1 MIIRKAYT
9 ISNTAWSMLYTF
21 FSGLSGLIIIF
32 LLIPFSS
39 LNGQEEPGYEEIP
52 LFLEIQGF
60 GGTDITGVLDARGL
74 FLPVSGMFEFLKIR
88 NVPDQDFE
96 SVSGFFINPEAEYL
110 ISRTEN
116 LIRYNGNTVS
126 LNEGDLIRTETDL
139 YLRSEYFG
147 SVFGLTSA
155 FSFRNLTVTV
165 SSQLELPL
173 IREMRLEEMRRNLTR
188 LRGDVT
194 ADTTIGRTYP
204 MFKFGMADW
213 SVTAREEINGVSDVR
228 ANLSLGAMIAGGEA
242 TASLN
247 YSTSDP
253 FSEKQQYYLWRYVNN
268 DFSPIRQVMAG
279 KIATQAFSSLYSPVI
294 GIQLTNTPTTYRRS
308 FGSYSLSDRTEP
320 GWIVELYINNTLIDY
335 VKADASGFF
344 TFEVPMVYGNSIV
357 KLKYYGPWGEER
369 TREQNINIP
378 FNFLPAGTMEYNVS
392 AGIVEDSLASR
403 FSRAR
408 VSYGLSRN
416 LTMGAGMEYL
426 SSLPGT
432 QAMPFVNASL
442 RVTGNL
448 LLSGEYIHGVRSKGT
463 LSYRTPSNIMLD
475 LLYSYYD
482 KDQKAINFNYRE
494 ERKASLAIPFRL
506 GKTSTFQRFSY
517 YQILLPASKYST
529 AEWLLSGSLKG
540 VSTNLTTY
548 AMMMENTDPFVYS
561 NLSLAFRL
569 PARFVLMPQ
578 ARYSYTF
585 NEFQSLKLSVEKH
598 LLAHAFLNAS
608 FERNFSNGFSL
619 AEFGLRYDFSF
630 AQAGAS
636 VRQASGKT
644 SLIQYARGSF
654 INDRSTSFLGAYNR
668 TNVGKG
674 GITVVAFL
682 DLNSN
687 KRRDPGEP
695 KASGLNLRA
704 SGGLIEK
711 TSRDTTVRIT
721 ALEPYTSCFIE
732 IDPNSFDNVAWRVP
746 ARSFSVIVDPNIMKL
761 VEVPVDVAGEA
772 TGYVYLESGGET
784 FGLGRIIMGFFTA
797 GNNPAGK
804 ALTESD
810 GYFSLFG
817 LAPGSYYVKPDT
829 AQLNKL
835 NYTGSPDSIAF
846 TISGGNVEGDIA
858 DGLDFIIRSREV
870 EAEDKT
876 VPALTRPDSVAAPAV
891 VTKDTTYL
899 IIHELT
905 EELYTITEDSW
916 AIQVGAFKERSYAE
930 GFRSRLEKELGK
942 EVKIVIEGDFFRVR
956 ILDLPD
962 RAEVDET
969 VKKLNEIG
977 FNELWII
984 RLVAKQQQRV
994 LVTREDSL
1002 ARIRET
1008 RIERAVTPEFVPGL
1022 VIQAGA
1028 FHNKA
1033 NAIAMRDRLDAMIDK
1048 PVVIVSEDGYD
1059 KVRIAGFE
1067 SLEELERYLPVLGM
1081 LGIRDIW
1088 IPPVKASVVPVTPAE
1103 TITAPYVEPHYDSLP
1118 APVRVMPDS
1127 LLRLAPETDRES
1139 LGGTSPVAKEPPI
1152 SLQVA
1157 VYHSRARAMR
1167 ARRKIM
1173 KNLDLPVEIIMQ
1185 WEYYRVVIPG
1195 FQTREETYMYYPEL
1209 AGLGF
1214 DSIYM
1219 IDKRQGQ

>member
-1 MIIRKAYT
+1 MMIRKAYT
-9 ISNTAWSMLYTF
+9 IKNPAWSVLCTF
-21 FSGLSGLIIIF
+21 SWRISWMLIII
-32 LLIPFSS
+32 LLFQWPS
-39 LNGQEEPGYEEIP
+39 LHGQDEQEYEEIP

-60 GGTDITGVLDARGL
+60 GGTDITGVLNDKDL
-74 FLPVSGMFEFLKIR
+74 FLPVSAMFDFLKIR
-88 NVPDQDFE
+88 NVPAPGFE

-110 ISRTEN
+110 ISRTDN
-116 LIRYNGNTVS
+116 LIRYNGKTIN
-126 LNEGDLIRTETDL
+126 LNEGDLIRTENDL
-139 YLRSEYFG
+139 YLKTGYFG
-147 SVFGLTSA
+147 SVFGLTSS
-155 FSFRNLTVTV
+155 FSFRNLNVTI

-188 LRGDVT
+188 LKGDVA

-213 SVTAREEINGVSDVR
+213 AVTAREEINGASDVR

-268 DFSPIRQVMAG
+268 DFSPVRQVMAG

-294 GIQLTNTPTTYRRS
+294 GVQLTNTPTTYRRS
-308 FGSYSLSDRTEP
+308 FGSYTLSDKTEP

-357 KLKYYGPWGEER
+357 RLKFYGPWGEER

-403 FSRAR
+403 FSKAR
-408 VSYGLSRN
+408 ISYGLSRN
-416 LTMGAGMEYL
+416 LTMGAGLEYL
-426 SSLPGT
+426 SSLPGA

-442 RVTGNL
+442 RLTGNL
-448 LLSGEYIHGVRSKGT
+448 LLSGEYIHRVRSKGT

-475 LLYSYYD
+475 LLYSHYD
-482 KDQKAINFNYRE
+482 RDQKAINFNYRE
-494 ERKASLAIPFRL
+494 ERKATLAMPLRM
-506 GKTSTFQRFSY
+506 GKVSAYQRFSY
-517 YQILLPASKYST
+517 YQILLPASQYST
-529 AEWLLSGSLKG
+529 AEWLISGSLRG

-548 AMMMENTDPFVYS
+548 AMMMDNIDPFVYS

-578 ARYSYTF
+578 AQYSYTQ
-585 NEFQSLKLSVEKH
+585 NEFQSVKLAVEKH
-598 LLAHAFLNAS
+598 LLDHAFLNAS
-608 FERNFSNGFSL
+608 YERNFSNGFSL

-636 VRQASGKT
+636 VRQAGGKT
-644 SLIQYARGSF
+644 SLIQYARGSL
-654 INDRSTSFLGAYNR
+654 INDRPTRFLGAYNR

-674 GITVVAFL
+674 GITLVAFL

-687 KRRDPGEP
+687 KIMDRGEP
-695 KASGLNLRA
+695 KAPGLNLRA
-704 SGGLIEK
+704 SGGIVER
-711 TSRDTTVRIT
+711 SARDTTVRIT
-721 ALEPYTSCFIE
+721 GLEPYTSCFIE
-732 IDPNSFDNVAWRVP
+732 IDPDSFDNVAWRVS
-746 ARSFSVIVDPNIMKL
+746 ARTFSVTVDPNIMKL
-761 VEVPVDVAGEA
+761 VGVPVDVAGEA
-772 TGYVYLESGGET
+772 TGYVHLESGGEN
-784 FGLGRIIMGFFTA
+784 FGLGRIIMEFSTS
-797 GNNPAGK
+797 GNIPAGK

-810 GYFSLFG
+810 GYYSLFG
-817 LAPGSYYVKPDT
+817 LAPGSYYVKPDK
-829 AQLNKL
+829 AQLGRL
-835 NYTGSPDSIAF
+835 NYSSDPDSIPF
-846 TISGGNVEGDIA
+846 TIMGGNVEGDIA
-858 DGLDFIIRSREV
+858 DGLDFIIRTREIIPV
-870 EAEDKT
+870 A
-876 VPALTRPDSVAAPAV
+876 ALPDSAPSPITIV
-891 VTKDTTYL
+891 KDTTYL

-916 AIQVGAFKERSYAE
+916 AIQVGAFKDRSYAE

-956 ILDLPD
+956 ILDLPT

-969 VKKLNEIG
+969 VRKLNEIG

-1002 ARIRET
+1002 ARISET
-1008 RIERAVTPEFVPGL
+1008 RIERVVTPEFVPGL

-1028 FHNKA
+1028 FRDKS
-1033 NAIAMRDRLDAMIDK
+1033 NALALRDKLDAMLDK
-1048 PVVIVSEDGYD
+1048 PVVIVTEDGYD

-1088 IPPVKASVVPVTPAE
+1088 IPPVKTPEVGVKTAE
-1103 TITAPYVEPHYDSLP
+1103 PLAAPYEEPHYDSIP
-1118 APVRVMPDS
+1118 ALARIMPDS
-1127 LLRLAPETDRES
+1127 LLKLAPETDRES
-1139 LGGTSPVAKEPPI
+1139 LSGERPVVKEPPV

-1157 VYHSRARAMR
+1157 VYHSKARAMK

-1173 KNLDLPVEIIMQ
+1173 KNLGLPVEIAVQ
-1185 WEYYRVVIPG
+1185 WEYYRVIIPG
-1195 FQTREETYMYYPEL
+1195 FMTREETYRYYPEL

-1219 IDKRQGQ
+1219 IDKSQGQ

>member
-1 MIIRKAYT
+1 MLCSFQWRFALLLVII
-9 ISNTAWSMLYTF
+9 
-21 FSGLSGLIIIF
+21 
-32 LLIPFSS
+32 LLFQRPS
-39 LNGQEEPGYEEIP
+39 LDGQEDQAYEEIP

-60 GGTDITGVLDARGL
+60 GGTDITGVLNDRDL
-74 FLPVSGMFEFLKIR
+74 FLPVTAMFDFLKIR
-88 NVPDQDFE
+88 NVPAPDFR

-116 LIRYNGNTVS
+116 LISYNGKNVS
-126 LNEGDLIRTETDL
+126 LNDGDLIRTETDL
-139 YLRSEYFG
+139 YLRSDYFG
-147 SVFGLTSA
+147 SVFGLTSS
-155 FSFRNLTVTV
+155 FSFRNLTVTI

-188 LRGDVT
+188 LKGDVE

-213 SVTAREEINGVSDVR
+213 TVTAREEINGVSDAR

-268 DFSPIRQVMAG
+268 DFSPVRQVMAG

-308 FGSYSLSDRTEP
+308 FGSYTLSDHTEP

-344 TFEVPMVYGNSIV
+344 TFDVPMVYGNSV
-357 KLKYYGPWGEER
+357 VRLKYYGPWGEER

-403 FSRAR
+403 FSKAR
-408 VSYGLSRN
+408 ISYGVSRN
-416 LTMGAGMEYL
+416 ITMGAGLEYL
-426 SSLPGT
+426 SSLPDA

-442 RVTGNL
+442 RLTGNL

-475 LLYSYYD
+475 LLYSHYD
-482 KDQKAINFNYRE
+482 EDQKAINFNYRE
-494 ERKASLAIPFRL
+494 ERKASLAVPL
-506 GKTSTFQRFSY
+506 KVGKLSAYQRFSY
-517 YQILLPASKYST
+517 YQILLPASQYST
-529 AEWLLSGSLKG
+529 AEWLLSGSLRG

-548 AMMMENTDPFVYS
+548 AMMMENIEPFVYS

-569 PARFVLMPQ
+569 PARFVVMPQ
-578 ARYSYTF
+578 AQYSYTR
-585 NEFQSLKLSVEKH
+585 NEVQSVKLSVEKY
-598 LLAHAFLNAS
+598 LLDHAFLNVS
-608 FERNFSNGFSL
+608 YERNFSNGFSL
-619 AEFGLRYDFSF
+619 AEFGIRYDFSF

-636 VRQASGKT
+636 VRQAGGKT
-644 SLIQYARGSF
+644 SLIQYARGSL
-654 INDRSTSFLGAYNR
+654 INDRTTRYLGAYNR

-674 GITVVAFL
+674 GITVMAFL

-687 KRRDPGEP
+687 KKMDPGEP
-695 KASGLNLRA
+695 RASGLNLRA
-704 SGGLIEK
+704 SGGIVERS
-711 TSRDTTVRIT
+711 TRDTTVRIT
-721 ALEPYTSCFIE
+721 GLEPYSSCFIE
-732 IDPNSFDNVAWRVP
+732 IDPDSFDNVAWRLS
-746 ARSFSVIVDPNIMKL
+746 ARSFSVTVDPNIMKL
-761 VEVPVDVAGEA
+761 VGVPVDVAGEA
-772 TGYVYLESGGET
+772 TGYVYLESGGEN
-784 FGLGRIIMGFFTA
+784 FGLGRIIMEFYTS
-797 GNNPAGK
+797 GNIPAGK
-804 ALTESD
+804 ALSESD

-817 LAPGSYYVKPDT
+817 MAPGTYYVKPDT
-829 AQLNKL
+829 AQMNKL
-835 NYTGSPDSIAF
+835 RYSFSPDSIQF
-846 TISGGNVEGDIA
+846 TIRGGNVEGDIA
-858 DGLDFIIRSREV
+858 DGLDFILRSSEAGQSA
-870 EAEDKT
+870 EAEAF
-876 VPALTRPDSVAAPAV
+876 PAVTRSDSVIPPASV
-891 VTKDTTYL
+891 IKDTTYL

-916 AIQVGAFKERSYAE
+916 AIQVGAFKDRSYAE
-930 GFRSRLEKELGK
+930 GFRSMLEKELGK

-956 ILDLPD
+956 ILDLPN

-969 VKKLNEIG
+969 VRKLNEIG

-1008 RIERAVTPEFVPGL
+1008 RMERVGVTEFVPGL

-1028 FHNKA
+1028 FRDKS
-1033 NAIAMRDRLDAMIDK
+1033 NALALRDKLDAMLDK
-1048 PVVIVSEDGYD
+1048 PVVIISEDGYD

-1067 SLEELERYLPVLGM
+1067 TIEELERYLPVLGM

-1088 IPPVKASVVPVTPAE
+1088 IPPVKAPEVNVIPAGPVA
-1103 TITAPYVEPHYDSLP
+1103 APYEESRYDSVP
-1118 APVRVMPDS
+1118 APARIMPDS
-1127 LLRLAPETDRES
+1127 LLKLAPVTDRES
-1139 LGGTSPVAKEPPI
+1139 LEGEKPVVKEPPI

-1173 KNLDLPVEIIMQ
+1173 KNLDLPVEIAMQ
-1185 WEYYRVVIPG
+1185 WEYYRVIVTG
-1195 FQTREETYMYYPEL
+1195 FMTREETYRYYPEL

-1219 IDKRQGQ
+1219 IDKSQGQ